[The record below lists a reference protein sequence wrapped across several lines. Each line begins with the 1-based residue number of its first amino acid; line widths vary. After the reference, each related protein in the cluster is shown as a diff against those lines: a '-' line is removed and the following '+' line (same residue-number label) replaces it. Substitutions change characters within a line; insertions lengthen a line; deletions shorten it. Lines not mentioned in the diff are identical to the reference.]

1 MIIMFEML
9 LGHLVGDYL
18 LQNNWMAFNKQ
29 KYNLTGWIICIIHC
43 ILYTLSVCILMNTWS
58 LQWFILVFFSHFI
71 IDKFGIAE
79 LYLQLIKGRSLV
91 KFIKENKDYTSYGMI
106 QSSFNGIV
114 YTMTDNT
121 MHLLLMY
128 IGWKILFY

>member
-1 MIIMFEML
+1 MNI
-9 LGHLVGDYL
+9 
-18 LQNNWMAFNKQ
+18 W
-29 KYNLTGWIICIIHC
+29 
-43 ILYTLSVCILMNTWS
+43 SV
-58 LQWFILVFFSHFI
+58 QWFIIVFFSHFI

-79 LYLQLIKGRSLV
+79 IYLKMIKGRSLV
-91 KFIKENKDYTSYGMI
+91 KFIKENKDYSSYGMI

-114 YTMTDNT
+114 YTMVDNT